1 MTTETI
7 TRNDLTPLT
16 DPSAIACIQRLQ
28 IEGAQLAGM
37 VGHDGYR
44 ICYSIDPSGPDGRR
58 EQHVSV
64 SRNGRSVPVEIASRY
79 GRLIYPSVI
88 IGWDNIA
95 VRETATHLW
104 RQHDERNPP
113 LRPN

>member
-1 MTTETI
+1 MTTTTI
-7 TRNDLTPLT
+7 TRADLIPLT
-16 DPSAIACIQRLQ
+16 DPAAIACIQRLQ

-37 VGHDGYR
+37 VGHDGHR
-44 ICYSIDPSGPDGRR
+44 ICYSIDPSGPDGSL

-64 SRNGRSVPVEIASRY
+64 SRNGRSVPIEIASMY

-88 IGWDNIA
+88 IGWDEIA

-104 RQHDERNPP
+104 R
-113 LRPN
+113 LS

>member
-1 MTTETI
+1 MTTTTI
-7 TRNDLTPLT
+7 TRDDLTPLT
-16 DPSAIACIQRLQ
+16 DPAAIACIQRLQ
-28 IEGAQLAGM
+28 NMGGQLVDV

-44 ICYSIDPSGPDGRR
+44 ICYSLDPSGPDGSR

-64 SRNGRSVPVEIASRY
+64 SRNGRSVPIEIASRY

-88 IGWDNIA
+88 IGWDEIA

-104 RQHDERNPP
+104 R
-113 LRPN
+113 LI